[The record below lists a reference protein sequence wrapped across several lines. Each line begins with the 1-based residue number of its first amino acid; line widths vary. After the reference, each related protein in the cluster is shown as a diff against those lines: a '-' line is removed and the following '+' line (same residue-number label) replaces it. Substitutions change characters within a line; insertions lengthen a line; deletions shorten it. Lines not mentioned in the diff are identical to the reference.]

1 MKKGDKSLHRFREI
15 LQAIAKIDEYM
26 RITHWDEFKANSMLQ
41 DAVLFQFS
49 VISDAIQDV
58 DYRYLEKYD
67 YPWYLLK
74 TFRKL
79 MRHDNYNIR
88 QIAVWYTIKE
98 NMVDL
103 DKAVRIIL
111 SNEF

>member
-26 RITHWDEFKANSMLQ
+26 RITHWDEFKTNSMLQ

-79 MRHDNYNIR
+79 MRHDNFNIR
-88 QIAVWYTIKE
+88 QIAVWHTIKE